1 MDQHHHSL
9 NCKKLFDEYD
19 NYARTEYIE
28 KYKEDDPIVM
38 GIKVLY
44 HVNFA
49 MISYN
54 KLKNNSISK

>member
-1 MDQHHHSL
+1 MK
-9 NCKKLFDEYD
+9 N
-19 NYARTEYIE
+19 IE

-38 GIKVLY
+38 GVKVLY

-54 KLKNNSISK
+54 SIGK

>member
-1 MDQHHHSL
+1 MK
-9 NCKKLFDEYD
+9 N
-19 NYARTEYIE
+19 IE